1 MAGAASHL
9 SSADRPVVAIA
20 GATGFVGTALRTV
33 LSDSY
38 QVRAL
43 TRSPARAESN
53 SGQDSPVTWQHC
65 DLFDPYAVQQ
75 AMEGVDYMLYLVH
88 SLHASS
94 RLTQATA
101 PDLDLLLADNVARAA
116 EVQNV
121 KQIITLGGLVPDL
134 DDLPERLRSRREV
147 ENALA
152 SGATPL
158 TALRAGLIVG
168 RGGTWL
174 SMLINLVRRV
184 PVMILPSWTNAKTQP
199 IVRADVIRAIEHV
212 LGNKQHYGTTYDL
225 GGPDVM
231 SYREMLKRTA
241 NVLGLSR
248 PMGTVP
254 VTSPRLSKMWVW
266 LFSGAPWALVSPFV
280 DSLRYQAVVESNA
293 LQEELRPGMQS
304 FEQGLRTA
312 VDEDGQP
319 YPNPRS
325 ALRSEDQA
333 IMREQSVV
341 RSVQRLPLPHGYTA
355 RDVAN
360 QYMRWLPRIGG
371 PLLRCTVAEQRV
383 CRIQFRPLGLTLLE
397 LSYAPDRSP
406 SGRQLFYVTG
416 GFLANLPDG
425 DHNAGRLEFRRTA
438 GGTHILAGI
447 HDFAPMLPWSVY
459 NATQAVAHLLVMN
472 GFGRHLQHL
481 ADRRTQAQSSA
492 PPVPSRLS

>member
-1 MAGAASHL
+1 MAGAAPHP
-9 SSADRPVVAIA
+9 SSSNRPVVAIA
-20 GATGFVGTALRTV
+20 GATGFVGTVLRTT
-33 LSDSY
+33 LASTYD
-38 QVRAL
+38 VRAL
-43 TRSPARAESN
+43 TRSPARAQSN
-53 SGQDSPVTWQHC
+53 AGADSPIEWRHC
-65 DLFDPYAVQQ
+65 DLFDPYAVQR
-75 AMEGVDYMLYLVH
+75 ALKGVDYMLYLVH
-88 SLHASS
+88 SLHASA
-94 RLTQATA
+94 RLTQARA

-116 EVQNV
+116 EMQNV

-152 SGATPL
+152 SGTTPL
-158 TALRAGLIVG
+158 TTLRAGLIVG

-184 PVMILPSWTNAKTQP
+184 PVMILPAWTSAKTQP
-199 IVRADVIRAIEHV
+199 IVRSDVVRAVEHV
-212 LGNKQHYGTTYDL
+212 LGNEQHYSATYDL

-241 NVLGLSR
+241 RVLGLSR
-248 PMGTVP
+248 PMGSVP
-254 VTSPRLSKMWVW
+254 VTSPRLSKLWVW

-280 DSLRYQAVVESNA
+280 DSLRYQAVVDSNP
-293 LQEELRPGMQS
+293 LQEELRPDMRT

-312 VDEDGQP
+312 VDEHGRP

-325 ALRSEDQA
+325 ALRSEDKA

-341 RSVQRLPLPHGYTA
+341 RSVQRLPLPPGYTA

-371 PLLRCTVAEQRV
+371 PLLRCTVAKQRV
-383 CRIQFRPLGLTLLE
+383 CRIQFRPLGITLLE

-406 SGRQLFYVTG
+406 TGRQLFYVTG
-416 GFLANLPDG
+416 GFLARLRDDTPD
-425 DHNAGRLEFRRTA
+425 AGRLEFRRTA
-438 GGTHILAGI
+438 DGKHVLAAI
-447 HDFAPMLPWSVY
+447 HDFSPMLPWSVY

-481 ADRRTQAQSSA
+481 ADRRAQTRPA
-492 PPVPSRLS
+492 QRTPSHP

>member
-1 MAGAASHL
+1 MAGAALHPD
-9 SSADRPVVAIA
+9 SSSRPVVAIA
-20 GATGFVGTALRTV
+20 GATGFVGTALRTS
-33 LSDSY
+33 LAATY

-43 TRSPARAESN
+43 TRSPARAQSN
-53 SGQDSPVTWQHC
+53 TASDSPVEWQHC

-75 AMEGVDYMLYLVH
+75 ALEGVDYVLYLVH
-88 SLHASS
+88 SLHASA
-94 RLTQATA
+94 RLTQARA

-116 EVQNV
+116 ETQNV
-121 KQIITLGGLVPDL
+121 KQIITLGGLVPDM
-134 DDLPERLRSRREV
+134 DDLPQRLRSRREV
-147 ENALA
+147 ETALA
-152 SGATPL
+152 SCQTPL

-184 PVMILPSWTNAKTQP
+184 PIMVLPAWTQAQTQP

-212 LGNKQHYGTTYDL
+212 LGNEQHYSATYDL

-241 NVLGLSR
+241 RVLGLSR

-254 VTSPRLSKMWVW
+254 VTSPRLSKLWVW

-280 DSLRYQAVVESNA
+280 DSLRYQVAVDSNP
-293 LQEELRPGMQS
+293 LQETLRPDMRS
-304 FEQGLRTA
+304 FEEGLRSA
-312 VDEDGQP
+312 VDEHGRP

-341 RSVQRLPLPHGYTA
+341 RSVQRLPLPPGYTA

-371 PLLRCTVAEQRV
+371 PLLRCTVAKQRV
-383 CRIQFRPLGLTLLE
+383 CRIELRPLGLTLLE
-397 LSYAPDRSP
+397 LSYAADRSP
-406 SGRQLFYVTG
+406 TGRQLFYVTG
-416 GFLANLPDG
+416 GLLARLPDG
-425 DHNAGRLEFRRTA
+425 AHDAGRLEFRRTA
-438 GGTHILAGI
+438 DGRHVLAAI
-447 HDFAPMLPWSVY
+447 HDFSPMLPWSVY

-481 ADRRTQAQSSA
+481 ADRRSNAQPASSPA
-492 PPVPSRLS
+492 PSRL

>member
-1 MAGAASHL
+1 MAGAASL
-9 SSADRPVVAIA
+9 PTASNRPVVAIA
-20 GATGFVGTALRTV
+20 GATGFVGTALRTT
-33 LSDSY
+33 LASDY
-38 QVRAL
+38 HVRAL
-43 TRSPARAESN
+43 TRSPARKQSN
-53 SGQDSPVTWQHC
+53 ARRDSPVEWRHC

-75 AMEGVDYMLYLVH
+75 ALQGVDYVLYLVH
-88 SLHASS
+88 SLHASA
-94 RLTQATA
+94 RLTQARA

-116 EVQNV
+116 ETQNV
-121 KQIITLGGLVPDL
+121 KQIITLGGLVPDM
-134 DDLPERLRSRREV
+134 DNLPQRLRSRREV

-152 SGATPL
+152 SCKTPL

-174 SMLINLVRRV
+174 RMLINLVRRV
-184 PVMILPSWTNAKTQP
+184 PIMILPSWTSAKTQP
-199 IVRADVIRAIEHV
+199 IVRADVVRAIEHV
-212 LGNKQHYGTTYDL
+212 LGTRRHYSATYDL

-241 NVLGLSR
+241 RVLGLSR

-254 VTSPRLSKMWVW
+254 VTSPRLSKLWVW

-280 DSLRYQAVVESNA
+280 DSLRYQAAVDSNP
-293 LQEELRPGMQS
+293 LQEELRPGMRT
-304 FEQGLRTA
+304 FEQGLRSA
-312 VDEDGQP
+312 VDENGRP

-333 IMREQSVV
+333 LMRKQSMV
-341 RSVQRLPLPHGYTA
+341 RSVQRLPLPSGYTA

-371 PLLRCTVAEQRV
+371 PLLRCTVARKRV
-383 CRIQFRPLGLTLLE
+383 CRIQLKPLGITLLE

-406 SGRQLFYVTG
+406 TGRQLFYVTG
-416 GFLANLPDG
+416 GLLARMPDG
-425 DHNAGRLEFRRTA
+425 AHNAGRLEFRRTA
-438 GGTHILAGI
+438 DGTHILAAI
-447 HDFAPMLPWSVY
+447 HDFSPMLPWKVY

-481 ADRRTQAQSSA
+481 ADRRSNAQPA
-492 PPVPSRLS
+492 PTPTPSRL

>member
-1 MAGAASHL
+1 MAGAAPH
-9 SSADRPVVAIA
+9 SSASPRPVVAIA
-20 GATGFVGTALRTV
+20 GATGFVGTALRTT
-33 LSDSY
+33 LASSY
-38 QVRAL
+38 RVRAL
-43 TRSPARAESN
+43 TRSPARAQAN
-53 SGQDSPVTWQHC
+53 AAADDTVDWRHC

-75 AMEGVDYMLYLVH
+75 ALEGVDYVIYLVH
-88 SLHASS
+88 SLHASA
-94 RLTQATA
+94 RLTQARA

-116 EVQNV
+116 HMQNV

-134 DDLPERLRSRREV
+134 DNLPQRLRSRREV

-152 SGATPL
+152 SCDTPL

-184 PVMILPSWTNAKTQP
+184 PIMVLPAWTEAKTQP
-199 IVRADVIRAIEHV
+199 IVRADVVRAIQHV
-212 LGNKQHYGTTYDL
+212 LGNESHYDTTYDL

-241 NVLGLSR
+241 RVLGLSR

-254 VTSPRLSKMWVW
+254 VTSPRLSKLWVW

-280 DSLRYQAVVESNA
+280 DSLRYQAVVGTNA
-293 LQEELRPGMQS
+293 LQATLRPNMHT

-312 VDEDGQP
+312 IDADGRP

-325 ALRSEDQA
+325 ALRSEDKA
-333 IMREQSVV
+333 LMREQSVV
-341 RSVQRLPLPHGYTA
+341 RSVQRLPLPPGYTA

-383 CRIQFRPLGLTLLE
+383 CRIQLKPLGITLLE
-397 LSYAPDRSP
+397 LSYAPNRSP

-416 GFLANLPDG
+416 GLLARLPDG
-425 DHNAGRLEFRRTA
+425 ADNAGRLEFRRTA
-438 GGTHILAGI
+438 DGRHVLAAI

-481 ADRRTQAQSSA
+481 ADRRAQTQLTSPAVSS
-492 PPVPSRLS
+492 